1 MPLRPLPRK
10 ALLPM
15 TATSSGIASS
25 EEQPSKKPSGT
36 RCIPQSILRNEVQ
49 LRNTPAPH
57 STSPATSTDTR
68 SWQSEKALSPILRV
82 EAGMPIVR
90 RQDAENACRPIA
102 DRSAGRI
109 TSCTAESN
117 SIKGGISPA
126 AYDRPAF
133 PSAPSEAY
141 ATIERSDM
149 STEVTVR
156 LSRAIAMR
164 SRASAC
170 PVSFKSV
177 SVDPLTLITS
187 STNLPGVRFTSI
199 ARQETGMAKKA
210 AKTIFF
216 VTTFIFRDI

>member
-1 MPLRPLPRK
+1 MPADSGQIGRK
-10 ALLPM
+10 NNFLH
-15 TATSSGIASS
+15 G
-25 EEQPSKKPSGT
+25 
-36 RCIPQSILRNEVQ
+36 
-49 LRNTPAPH
+49 
-57 STSPATSTDTR
+57 
-68 SWQSEKALSPILRV
+68 RV
-82 EAGMPIVR
+82 E
-90 RQDAENACRPIA
+90 QH
-102 DRSAGRI
+102 
-109 TSCTAESN
+109 
-117 SIKGGISPA
+117 KGGISPA

-133 PSAPSEAY
+133 PLAPSEAY

-216 VTTFIFRDI
+216 VTTFIFRDIQWDTGQAKILTAIQNQFTTNIFVTLEYDSALGPFVART